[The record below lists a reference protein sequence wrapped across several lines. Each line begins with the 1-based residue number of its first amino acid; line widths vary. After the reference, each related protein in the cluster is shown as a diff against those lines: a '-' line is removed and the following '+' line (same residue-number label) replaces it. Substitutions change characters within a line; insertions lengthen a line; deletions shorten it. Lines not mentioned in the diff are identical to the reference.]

1 MDTEHIAV
9 KSNLNKQPKLKK
21 YFIAITLILVLAIM
35 LGQSYQDVHRKQEHL
50 DSQRIHSHSRQTE
63 LVVKLMNSLLV
74 LRDYNHLSSELR
86 ATTKGMLWHD
96 VKEVSVTQERILD
109 AIKERR
115 LLLDDELLATQEQ
128 RVSTYIDNISL
139 ITLDILA
146 SVESETVTQNA
157 IENHYQL
164 FLSSYVDYQKETDH
178 FIENLSNYLEEESY
192 ENRMVLWAVVIAIIL
207 LVIIVG
213 FVFYRFVSAM
223 VNREFHLLAEENH
236 LRQES
241 EQEMSSHAKLMQ
253 EHQTK
258 MQSILDSTVEAIITI
273 TADGKID
280 SFNKAAVSMFG
291 YPAEF
296 AIGKN
301 VKILMPDDVATM
313 HDRYL
318 QNYLTTGEQ
327 KIIGS
332 GRELVAKRVDGT
344 IFPVHLSVSEVTLSE
359 PKLFTGIIQDITARK
374 KSDETLRQ
382 TMSELR
388 NKQVQLEGEEQFA
401 RHVFEALTASN
412 NDTLPELSSWC
423 EPMGTFSG
431 DMMLST
437 LLPSGTL
444 RVILCDFTG
453 HGLPAALGAVPVSI
467 IHSAMAQKGLPLDLL
482 MGELNSKLKSLLPT
496 GIFCCVAGIDIDSA
510 RMHAHI
516 WNAGLPEVL
525 IVSNTGKIKQRI
537 KSVHLPLGVAD
548 YDADEMQCVDL
559 CLEIG
564 DMVYM
569 YSDGLTE
576 AENEAGEMFGQQ
588 RFEQLLSN
596 TTDEDGRLVGIRNQ
610 VSNYMGK
617 MSATDDI
624 SIVEIKT
631 LS

>member
-146 SVESETVTQNA
+146 SVESETVTQNS